1 MIYDVD
7 SPSSPEDTN
16 SLNSSLN
23 FIFLVP
29 LSLFLTRL
37 LLQVLLFHCKFNVDR
52 SLTCR
57 TCTCPVF
64 SSQHEGL
71 RLKTFDLPSC
81 LLYDPLVSSSR
92 MCPLERILS
101 CLSRSS
107 LPHSRPASAA
117 AAAWNELQRR
127 RRRCLSS
134 PAATSLANRL
144 VVCFQTTRN
153 RSKLLS
159 IQPTIYFESCVREH
173 LHAIKF

>member
-23 FIFLVP
+23 FILLVP
-29 LSLFLTRL
+29 VSLFL
-37 LLQVLLFHCKFNVDR
+37 FPSPASSSK
-52 SLTCR
+52 
-57 TCTCPVF
+57 F
-64 SSQHEGL
+64 SSFAASSMLIVLSHVKLALVLSFHHITL

-81 LLYDPLVSSSR
+81 LLYDPLVSSPR

-101 CLSRSS
+101 CLSSSS

-117 AAAWNELQRR
+117 AAAWNELQR

-153 RSKLLS
+153 RSKL
-159 IQPTIYFESCVREH
+159 
-173 LHAIKF
+173 